1 VSPVEQ
7 GEEIEQDEDSDAWE
21 RAKQDTGRG
30 APATDRSE
38 EDPDT
43 TRRWESRKKRGP
55 VSHA

>member
-1 VSPVEQ
+1 MSPVEQ
-7 GEEIEQDEDSDAWE
+7 EQEIEHDDDSGAWE

-30 APATDRSE
+30 APPADQSE

-55 VSHA
+55 VSDA